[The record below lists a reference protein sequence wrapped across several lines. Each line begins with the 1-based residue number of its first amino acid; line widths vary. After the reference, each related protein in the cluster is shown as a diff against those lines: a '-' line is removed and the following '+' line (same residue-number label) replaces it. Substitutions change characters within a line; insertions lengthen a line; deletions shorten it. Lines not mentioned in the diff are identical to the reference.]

1 MAIRKASRKYNSDY
15 MSRYCDDQL
24 EQLEERLTALYANAT
39 NDVLSDYKKWM
50 DRYEDKYIE
59 MTGKLEA
66 GEITES
72 EFKDWVNRR
81 MVEDKLFTETVNS
94 MTDILVNTDLVAM
107 ALVNDELPLII
118 AESYNFVQ
126 SLGFAAAD
134 EAGLSVGTFQVYNA
148 RTVQALIKDN
158 PDILKYVNKKEDYK
172 WNKDRLNK
180 EITHSILSGDSIQ
193 KTALR
198 IQNVTSMDENAAI
211 RTARTGMTAAENLG
225 RNEGYH
231 DIKEKGVPCR
241 FQWSATHDNRTRDT
255 HILLDGTYQ
264 DDDGLFGVGIIDTPI
279 EYPGDPAGDPEEIY
293 NCRCRASLRLEGVDH
308 SQDGD
313 LYEKFMQENYPEDWS
328 KVKEQKEAKEQAFKE
343 NKARLEATETS
354 TPEVAKTVVEPIK
367 AEETPIETIKEVK
380 EAEKMPSIDDLKP
393 ADHTYSAGTGVV
405 QGENIIETWHRRED
419 QFEFAINDAMNAQGF
434 DGLPRVVSEEEFNK
448 AVEESSFIAQRTYSA
463 PDQETLDSYRDQ
475 LYHGDWYVDCS
486 TGGAQYGQ
494 GMYCAADY
502 TGTLSDGI
510 RAEINHYVSLNNQR
524 AQENALEEVY
534 ATMQRSDVQLKYK
547 TTDEQFYAYLHYLQT
562 NPIMP
567 SYYKLDEED
576 KKVFDTLGIKQKD
589 DLRRVIT
596 GRARELTS
604 DVRAYSYTETLTIA
618 PDARVLT
625 IHEQEDAINYLAD
638 EYAMQ
643 RLTDEKQIETLKEFM
658 EIQHEIDFE
667 KHNIEEIESLYDERD
682 KVTDSREWEEIR
694 KYRDEFYGKY
704 AGADAGV
711 VATLMGY
718 DAINAEGHGESGSYT
733 VILNRTK
740 VIFKE
745 DT

>member
-24 EQLEERLTALYANAT
+24 EQLENRLTALYSNT
-39 NDVLSDYKKWM
+39 NNELLAEYNKWM
-50 DRYEDKYIE
+50 KNYEKNYNY
-59 MTGKLEA
+59 MAQKLENE
-66 GEITES
+66 EITRE
-72 EFKDWVNRR
+72 EFKEWVNRR
-81 MVEDKLFTETVNS
+81 MIDNKLYKETISS
-94 MTDILVNTDLVAM
+94 MTDMLVNSDIAAM
-107 ALVNDELPLII
+107 ALVNNELPLII

-172 WNKDRLNK
+172 WNKDRLNN

-241 FQWSATHDNRTRDT
+241 FQWSSTHDNRTRDT

-313 LYEKFMQENYPEDWS
+313 LYEKFMKENYPEDWS

-475 LYHGDWYVDCS
+475 LYHGEWYVDCS

-494 GMYCAADY
+494 GMYCASDY
-502 TGTLSDGI
+502 TGTLSEGIQKEMEHYQGINKISNEDGSKVT
-510 RAEINHYVSLNNQR
+510 YFQMQSD
-524 AQENALEEVY
+524 
-534 ATMQRSDVQLKYK
+534 ATESEYK
-547 TTDEQFYAYLHYLQT
+547 
-562 NPIMP
+562 N
-567 SYYKLDEED
+567 
-576 KKVFDTLGIKQKD
+576 
-589 DLRRVIT
+589 IT
-596 GRARELTS
+596 GRNYDRS
-604 DVRAYSYTETLTIA
+604 DYDKDAYNQASKEVQTFMNSPETTYEQFIDRFNLPYNLNVSYTETLTLT
-618 PDARVLT
+618 PDSKILV
-625 IHEQEDAINYLAD
+625 IQDQEDAVNYLAD
-638 EYAMQ
+638 EYAMNK
-643 RLTDEKQIETLKEFM
+643 LTDDKQKEVMQEFM
-658 EIQHEIDFE
+658 DLQHKIDFE
-667 KHNIEEIESLYDERD
+667 RDLKTIEKLYDERD
-682 KVTDSREWEEIR
+682 ELTDSKEWIQIQ
-694 KYRDEFYGKY
+694 KFRDEFYAEHG
-704 AGADAGV
+704 GDDAGV

-718 DAINAEGHGESGSYT
+718 DAIKAEGHGESGSYT

-745 DT
+745 DKK